1 MHTFSKSSLITLDFA
16 RIKIQN
22 STIKGNYADLS
33 ANIISMIYS
42 TAEINESYLS
52 NQQNTIGVSSK
63 IMNNVESGMV
73 NMNYQSSLSIA
84 NSTIDSFTG
93 QQTGIINSSG

>member
-52 NQQNTIGVSSK
+52 NQQNAIGVSSK
-63 IMNNVESGMV
+63 IINNVESGMV

-93 QQTGIINSSG
+93 Q